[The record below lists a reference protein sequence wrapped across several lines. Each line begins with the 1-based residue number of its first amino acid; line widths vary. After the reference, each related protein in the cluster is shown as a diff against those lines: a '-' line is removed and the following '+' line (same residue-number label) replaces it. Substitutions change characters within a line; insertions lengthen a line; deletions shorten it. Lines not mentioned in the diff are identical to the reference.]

1 MADPDSRI
9 EWFTLAREM
18 DRLPRTIR
26 TPRLTLRPFE
36 LRDVEPRLAYCSDAE
51 WARYFPIAQPYTRR
65 DAEEFIAQ
73 RQLDNWG
80 QDPAW
85 WAAEMD
91 GELIGHVG
99 LWPDPPNRHAEVG
112 YAIAKPRWGQG
123 LATEAVSAVI
133 HAVFT
138 TTDFERVYARA
149 DVLNGASRR
158 VLEKVGMVQV
168 GEVRGNRV
176 VHGRR
181 TDDAFYAV
189 LKTDW
194 PPAETLA

>member
-1 MADPDSRI
+1 
-9 EWFTLAREM
+9 M
-18 DRLPRTIR
+18 DRLPRTIP

-36 LRDVEPRLAYCSDAE
+36 FRDVEPRLAYCSDAE

-123 LATEAVSAVI
+123 FATEAVSAVI

-158 VLEKVGMVQV
+158 VLEKAGMVQV

-189 LKTDW
+189 FKTDW
-194 PPAETLA
+194 PPALDASG

>member
-1 MADPDSRI
+1 MPSPSRAG
-9 EWFTLAREM
+9 ARAS
-18 DRLPRTIR
+18 P
-26 TPRLTLRPFE
+26 PRL
-36 LRDVEPRLAYCSDAE
+36 S
-51 WARYFPIAQPYTRR
+51 ARS
-65 DAEEFIAQ
+65 
-73 RQLDNWG
+73 LD
-80 QDPAW
+80 
-85 WAAEMD
+85 
-91 GELIGHVG
+91 
-99 LWPDPPNRHAEVG
+99 
-112 YAIAKPRWGQG
+112 
-123 LATEAVSAVI
+123 
-133 HAVFT
+133 AVFT

-194 PPAETLA
+194 PPARDASG